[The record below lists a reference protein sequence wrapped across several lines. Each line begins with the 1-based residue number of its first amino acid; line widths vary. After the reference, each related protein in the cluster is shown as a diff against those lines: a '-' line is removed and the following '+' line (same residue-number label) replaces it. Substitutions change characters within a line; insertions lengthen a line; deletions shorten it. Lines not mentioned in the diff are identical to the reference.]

1 MDPTQLSD
9 FKFKSLEEDLCS
21 LWTSA
26 YNIKNISKQ
35 RADDLPKVGSS
46 SASNCSIESSR
57 LFLFLP
63 ALRAALDA
71 LKVSVTLSD
80 SCFAT
85 LLYCKSNNHLAVLLD
100 VIYWNSA
107 VQPQRNLNQNH
118 TQKDIRQQ
126 ATHDH
131 IYISYLWQHHWD
143 PLTLLPTQHRQQQAV
158 APLNVLVE

>member
-9 FKFKSLEEDLCS
+9 FKFEILEEDLCS

-26 YNIKNISKQ
+26 YNIKTYQNSGLMTYQK
-35 RADDLPKVGSS
+35 SSTS

-63 ALRAALDA
+63 ALRAALDTM
-71 LKVSVTLSD
+71 KVSVTLSD

-131 IYISYLWQHHWD
+131 IYINYLWQHHWD